1 MNGLGFGIRFPGR
14 YRTNALGEPT
24 RVSGFSSKRFSDI
37 LKNLPSI
44 TLSIEKKIENQSL
57 FYIRKDNSAERFFKV
72 FSFNKSKIR

>member
-57 FYIRKDNSAERFFKV
+57 FYIRKDN
-72 FSFNKSKIR
+72 